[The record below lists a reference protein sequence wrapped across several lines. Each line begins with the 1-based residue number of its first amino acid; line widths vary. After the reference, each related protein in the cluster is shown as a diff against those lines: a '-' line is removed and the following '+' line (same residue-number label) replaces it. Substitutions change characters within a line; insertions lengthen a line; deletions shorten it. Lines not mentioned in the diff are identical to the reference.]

1 MVMDALLYVLLGSA
15 ISVLVSLLLYCK
27 VSEELRDEAVKL
39 RGETAR
45 VRRHTNILLHG
56 MQ

>member
-1 MVMDALLYVLLGSA
+1 MDALLYVLLGSA